1 VSDLSDRLAAALADR
16 YAIERELGRG
26 GMATVFL
33 ARDLRHRRPVAIKVL
48 HPELAAALGPERF
61 LREIETVA
69 GLQHPHIL
77 PLHDSGSAGGLLWY
91 AMPYVQG
98 ESLRSRLAREKQLPV
113 EDALDI
119 ASAVAAA
126 LAYAHDR
133 GVIHRDIKPE
143 NILLE
148 GDEAVVADFG
158 IARAVDSAG
167 GTKLTETGMA
177 VGTVAYMSPEQ
188 AAGERELDGRSDI
201 YSLGCVLY
209 EMLAGEPPYTGPTA
223 QAVFAKRFSEPVPSL
238 SRVRASVP
246 RGVEQVVMKALA
258 PVPAD
263 RWPSA
268 RVLRQEL
275 AAQRRA
281 PTEATRITPGPAP
294 APADASSRLT
304 PSDSSA
310 PGRRLPSRVLLMVA
324 AVSVVLIAGF
334 GITRYAVGRRSAAVT
349 AGPKM
354 VAVLPFKN
362 LGAPEDQY
370 FSDGL
375 TEEITSRLAAVAG
388 LGVISRTS
396 ADQYRNTPK
405 TLRQIGQEL
414 GAGYVLEGSVRWEK
428 AGGKSRIRVTPQL
441 IQVTDDRHLWADR
454 YDADLADV
462 FQIQGQIAE
471 QVSSALNVALAEPER
486 RAIAAKPTDNL
497 GAYDLYLQGNK
508 AAAGFDQVA
517 PVELRRAI
525 GFYERAVA
533 LDSTFALAWAQ
544 LSRAHS
550 LVYYTGV
557 ASIQTAE
564 RARGA
569 AERALAIDSSLAAGH
584 LALADYY
591 NYVRQDWPRALAE
604 YALARKA
611 APNNPDALKGAAI
624 VARSQGQWDQTQALF
639 VQAQA
644 LDPRSIATARR
655 LAVTQLFLRRYPQ
668 ALDAADK
675 ALALDPRAPDLHQL
689 KVMISLG
696 QGDLSGAREAVKAA
710 ESQVE
715 PTAFVAWMATYWD
728 LYWVLDEKQQALL
741 LRLPP
746 GPFDDNRAT
755 WGLAI
760 AATYALRGNQA
771 RARAYAD
778 SARLA
783 FEEQVK
789 GAPEDGQLHVLLAV
803 SLAYLG
809 RRAEAIESAER
820 GMALLPRSKDAYTGS
835 YVQHQLARVYTI
847 LGDQEKALDLLE
859 PLLKSPY
866 YLSPGWLKVDPTFDP
881 LRKNPRFQRL
891 VAPAP

>member
-1 VSDLSDRLAAALADR
+1 VSDLSDRLAAALVDR

-33 ARDLRHRRPVAIKVL
+33 ARDLRHRRSVAIKVL

-77 PLHDSGSAGGLLWY
+77 PLHDSGGAVGLLWY

-98 ESLRSRLAREKQLPV
+98 ESLRSRLTREKQLPV

-119 ASAVAAA
+119 AIAVAAA
-126 LAYAHDR
+126 LAYAHER

-177 VGTVAYMSPEQ
+177 VGTVTYMSPEQ
-188 AAGERELDGRSDI
+188 AAGERELDGRSDV

-209 EMLAGEPPYTGPTA
+209 EMLAGEPPFTGPTV
-223 QAVFAKRFSEPVPSL
+223 QAVFAKRFSEPIAPI
-238 SRVRASVP
+238 SRVRPSVP
-246 RGVEQVVMKALA
+246 PAAELVVMKALA
-258 PVPAD
+258 SVPAD

-268 RVLRQEL
+268 RLLRQEL
-275 AAQRRA
+275 AALRRA
-281 PTEATRITPGPAP
+281 PTDGTRITPVPVP
-294 APADASSRLT
+294 SSRLT
-304 PSDSSA
+304 PSVPDA
-310 PGRRLPSRVLLMVA
+310 PGRRRPNRLLLTIA
-324 AVSVVLIAGF
+324 AAGVVLIAGL
-334 GITRYAVGRRSAAVT
+334 GVTRYALGRRSAAVA

-362 LGAPEDQY
+362 MGAAEDQY

-396 ADQYRNTPK
+396 ADQYRNTTK
-405 TLRQIGQEL
+405 ALRQIGHEL

-441 IQVTDDRHLWADR
+441 IQVADDRHLWADR

-471 QVSSALNVALAEPER
+471 QVTSALNVALAEPER
-486 RAIAAKPTDNL
+486 RALAAKPTANL

-550 LVYYTGV
+550 LLYYTGM
-557 ASIQTAE
+557 ASTQTAE
-564 RARGA
+564 RARVA
-569 AERALAIDSSLAAGH
+569 AERALRIDSSLAVGH

-591 NYVRQDWPRALAE
+591 NYLRQDWPHALAE

-624 VARSQGQWDQTQALF
+624 VARSQGQWQQSQASF
-639 VQAQA
+639 QQAQA

-655 LAVTQLFLRRYPQ
+655 LAVTQLWLRHYPEALEAAER
-668 ALDAADK
+668 ALD
-675 ALALDPRAPDLHQL
+675 LDPRAPDLHQVR
-689 KVMISLG
+689 VMISLA
-696 QGDLSGAREAVKAA
+696 QGDLAAARTEVRAA

-715 PTAFVAWMATYWD
+715 QTAFVAWMATYWD
-728 LYWVLDEKQQALL
+728 LYWALDEKQQALL

-746 GPFDDNRAT
+746 GPFDDNRAS
-755 WGLAI
+755 WGLAL
-760 AATYALRGNQA
+760 AATYALRGDQP
-771 RARAYAD
+771 RTRAYAD

-783 FEEQVK
+783 VEEQLK
-789 GAPEDGQLHVLLAV
+789 DAPDDGNLLVQRAIA
-803 SLAYLG
+803 LAYEG
-809 RRAEAIESAER
+809 RRLEAVQAGER
-820 GMALLPRSKDAYTGS
+820 GISLWPTSRDAYTGA
-835 YVQHQLARVYTI
+835 YVQHQLARVYII
-847 LGDQEKALDLLE
+847 LGDQERALDLLE

-891 VAPAP
+891 LSRTS

>member
-33 ARDLRHRRPVAIKVL
+33 ARDVRHRRPVAIKVL

-77 PLHDSGSAGGLLWY
+77 PLHDSGGAAGLLWY

-98 ESLRSRLAREKQLPV
+98 ESLRSRLTREKQLPV

-133 GVIHRDIKPE
+133 GVVHRDIKPE

-158 IARAVDSAG
+158 IARAIDSAA

-177 VGTVAYMSPEQ
+177 VGTVFYMSPEQ

-209 EMLAGEPPYTGPTA
+209 EMLAGEPPYTGPTV
-223 QAVFAKRFSEPVPSL
+223 QAVLAKRFSEPVAPL
-238 SRVRASVP
+238 TRTRPGVP
-246 RGVEQVVMKALA
+246 VGVEQVVMKALA
-258 PVPAD
+258 GVPAD

-275 AAQRRA
+275 AALRRTPA
-281 PTEATRITPGPAP
+281 ELTRITPVPAEPARPATATPSAP
-294 APADASSRLT
+294 A
-304 PSDSSA
+304 
-310 PGRRLPSRVLLMVA
+310 RRLPARPLLLVGALGVVLL
-324 AVSVVLIAGF
+324 AGL
-334 GITRYAVGRRSAAVT
+334 GLTRYTLGRRAPVA

-362 LGAPEDQY
+362 LGASEDQY
-370 FSDGL
+370 FTDGL

-396 ADQYRNTPK
+396 ADQYRNTTK

-441 IQVTDDRHLWADR
+441 IQVADDRHLWADR

-462 FQIQGQIAE
+462 FQVQGQIAE
-471 QVSSALNVALAEPER
+471 EVTGALNVALAEPER
-486 RAIAAKPTDNL
+486 RALEAKPTENL
-497 GAYDLYLQGNK
+497 GAYDLYLQGNQ
-508 AAAGFDQVA
+508 AAAGFDAVA

-533 LDSTFALAWAQ
+533 VDSSFALAWAQ
-544 LSRAHS
+544 LSRARS
-550 LVYYTGV
+550 LLNYTGL

-564 RARGA
+564 LARAA
-569 AERALAIDSSLAAGH
+569 AERALGIDSSLGGAR
-584 LALADYY
+584 LALGDYY
-591 NYVRQDWPRALAE
+591 NYVRQDWPRALAQ
-604 YALARKA
+604 YALARKV
-611 APNNPDALKGAAI
+611 APSNADVLKGAAL
-624 VARSQGQWDQTQALF
+624 VARSQGQWDQSQALF
-639 VQAQA
+639 TQAQA

-655 LAVTQLFLRRYPQ
+655 LAVTQLWLRRYPE
-668 ALDAADK
+668 ALSASDK
-675 ALALDPRAPDLHQL
+675 ALALDPRAPDLHEA
-689 KVMISLG
+689 KAMISLA
-696 QGDLSGAREAVKAA
+696 QGDLAGARATLRAA
-710 ESQVE
+710 EAQVE
-715 PTAFVAWMATYWD
+715 PTGFVAWIATYWD
-728 LYWVLDEKQQALL
+728 LYWVLDDKQQALL
-741 LRLPP
+741 LRLTP

-760 AATYALRGNQA
+760 AATYALRGDQV

-783 FEEQVK
+783 AEEQLK
-789 GAPEDGQLHVLLAV
+789 DAPDDPNVGIELATA
-803 SLAYLG
+803 LAYLG
-809 RRAEAIESAER
+809 RRAEAVQLAEQTAITTP
-820 GMALLPRSKDAYTGS
+820 MSKDAYTGA
-835 YVQHQLARVYTI
+835 YIQHQLARIHII
-847 LGDQEKALDLLE
+847 LGEQDKALDRLE
-859 PLLKSPY
+859 PLLRTPY

-891 VAPAP
+891 VSGTS

>member
-33 ARDLRHRRPVAIKVL
+33 ARDLRHRRSVAIKVL

-77 PLHDSGSAGGLLWY
+77 PLHDSGGAVGLLWY

-98 ESLRSRLAREKQLPV
+98 ESLRSRLTREKQLPV

-119 ASAVAAA
+119 AIAVAAA
-126 LAYAHDR
+126 LAYAHER

-158 IARAVDSAG
+158 IARAVDSAA

-177 VGTVAYMSPEQ
+177 VGTVTYMSPEQ
-188 AAGERELDGRSDI
+188 AAGERELDGRSDV

-209 EMLAGEPPYTGPTA
+209 EMLAGEPPFTGPTV
-223 QAVFAKRFSEPVPSL
+223 QAVFAKRFSEPIAPI
-238 SRVRASVP
+238 SRVRPSVP
-246 RGVEQVVMKALA
+246 PAAELVVMKALA
-258 PVPAD
+258 SVPAD

-268 RVLRQEL
+268 RLLRQEL
-275 AAQRRA
+275 AALRRA
-281 PTEATRITPGPAP
+281 PTDGTRITPMPVP
-294 APADASSRLT
+294 SSRLT
-304 PSDSSA
+304 PSVPSA
-310 PGRRLPSRVLLMVA
+310 PERRRPNRLLFTIA
-324 AVSVVLIAGF
+324 AAGVVLIAGL
-334 GITRYAVGRRSAAVT
+334 GVTRYALGRRSAAVA

-362 LGAPEDQY
+362 MGAPEDQY

-396 ADQYRNTPK
+396 ADQYRNTTK
-405 TLRQIGQEL
+405 ALRQIGQEL

-441 IQVTDDRHLWADR
+441 IQVADDRHLWADR

-471 QVSSALNVALAEPER
+471 QVTSALNVALAEPER
-486 RAIAAKPTDNL
+486 RALAAKPTANL

-533 LDSTFALAWAQ
+533 LDSNFALAWAQ

-550 LVYYTGV
+550 LVNYTGV
-557 ASIQTAE
+557 ASLQTAD
-564 RARGA
+564 RAHAA
-569 AERALAIDSSLAAGH
+569 AERAIAIDSSVAGGH

-591 NYVRQDWPRALAE
+591 NYVRGDWPHALAE

-611 APNNPDALKGAAI
+611 APNNADVLKGAAI
-624 VARSQGQWDQTQALF
+624 VARSQGQWQESQALF
-639 VQAQA
+639 TQAQA

-655 LAVTQLFLRRYPQ
+655 LTATQLWLRRYPE
-668 ALDAADK
+668 ALDAAER

-689 KVMISLG
+689 KVMISLAR
-696 QGDLSGAREAVKAA
+696 GDLAGAHTAMQAA
-710 ESQVE
+710 EDQVE
-715 PTAFVAWMATYWD
+715 QTGFVAWMATYWD
-728 LYWVLDEKQQALL
+728 LYWVLDETQQALL

-746 GPFDDNRAT
+746 GPFDDNRAS
-755 WGLAI
+755 WGIAL
-760 AATYALRGNQA
+760 AATYALRGDQP
-771 RARAYAD
+771 RTRAYAD

-783 FEEQVK
+783 VEEQLK
-789 GAPEDGQLHVLLAV
+789 NAPDDGNLLVQQATA
-803 SLAYLG
+803 LAYGG
-809 RRAEAIESAER
+809 RRAEAVQAGER
-820 GMALLPRSKDAYTGS
+820 AVSLWPRSKDAYTGS
-835 YVQHQLARVYTI
+835 YVQHQLARIYII
-847 LGDQEKALDLLE
+847 LGEQEKALNLLE
-859 PLLKSPY
+859 PLLKTPY
-866 YLSPGWLKVDPTFDP
+866 YLSPGWLKVDPTFNP

-891 VAPAP
+891 LGGTS

>member
-26 GMATVFL
+26 GMATVYL

-69 GLQHPHIL
+69 SLQHPHIL
-77 PLHDSGSAGGLLWY
+77 PLHDSGGAAGLLWY

-98 ESLRSRLAREKQLPV
+98 ESLRSRLAREKQLSL

-119 ASAVAAA
+119 SAAVAAA

-133 GVIHRDIKPE
+133 GVVHRDIKPE

-158 IARAVDSAG
+158 IARAIDSATG
-167 GTKLTETGMA
+167 NKLTETGMA

-209 EMLAGEPPYTGPTA
+209 EMLAGEPPYTGPTV
-223 QAVFAKRFSEPVPSL
+223 QAVFAKRFSEPIPSL
-238 SRVRASVP
+238 SRIRATVP
-246 RGVEQVVMKALA
+246 RGVEQVVLKALA

-275 AAQRRA
+275 AELRRA
-281 PTEATRITPGPAP
+281 PGEATRITPVPPEPAVP
-294 APADASSRLT
+294 AAAT
-304 PSDSSA
+304 P
-310 PGRRLPSRVLLMVA
+310 GSRVRGVPTRPLLA
-324 AVSVVLIAGF
+324 IASALILLAGL
-334 GITRYAVGRRSAAVT
+334 GVTRYALGRRTPAVS

-362 LGAPEDQY
+362 LGASEDQY

-396 ADQYRNTPK
+396 ADQYRNTNK

-471 QVSSALNVALAEPER
+471 QVTSALNIALAEPER
-486 RAIAAKPTDNL
+486 RAIAAKPTENL
-497 GAYDLYLQGNK
+497 GAYDLYLQGTK
-508 AAAGFDQVA
+508 AAAGFDQVP

-525 GFYERAVA
+525 GFLERAVA
-533 LDSTFALAWAQ
+533 LDSNFALAWAQ
-544 LSRAHS
+544 LSRANA
-550 LVYYTGV
+550 LIYYTGV
-557 ASIQTAE
+557 ASNQTAE
-564 RARGA
+564 RARA
-569 AERALAIDSSLAAGH
+569 AAARALAIDSSLAAGH
-584 LALADYY
+584 IALADYY
-591 NYVRQDWPRALAE
+591 NYVRQDWSQALAE
-604 YALARKA
+604 YAKARKL
-611 APNNPDALKGAAI
+611 APNNADVLKGTAI
-624 VARSQGQWDQTQALF
+624 VARSQGQWEESQAAF
-639 VQAQA
+639 KQAQS
-644 LDPRSIATARR
+644 LDPRSVATARR
-655 LAVTQLFLRRYPQ
+655 LAITQLWLRHYPE
-668 ALDAADK
+668 ALAAADK
-675 ALALDPRAPDLHQL
+675 ALALDPQGPDLHQM
-689 KVMISLG
+689 KVMVSLA
-696 QGDLSGAREAVKAA
+696 QGDLAGARAAIKAA

-715 PTAFVAWMATYWD
+715 PTTFVAWMATYWD
-728 LYWVLDEKQQALL
+728 LYWVLDESQQALL

-755 WGLAI
+755 WGLAL
-760 AATYALRGNQA
+760 AGAYALRGDQA
-771 RARAYAD
+771 RTHAYAD
-778 SARLA
+778 SARIAL
-783 FEEQVK
+783 EDQVK
-789 GAPEDGQLHVLLAV
+789 DAPQDGQLRNLLGVA
-803 SLAYLG
+803 LAYLG
-809 RRAEAIESAER
+809 HRGEAIENGER
-820 GMALLPRSKDAYTGS
+820 GMALMPRSRDAYTGT
-835 YVQHQLARVYTI
+835 YVQHQLARIYII
-847 LGDQEKALDLLE
+847 LGDQQKALDLLE

-881 LRKNPRFQRL
+881 IRKNPRFQRL
-891 VAPAP
+891 VSGGP

>member
-77 PLHDSGSAGGLLWY
+77 PLHDSGGAVGLLWY

-98 ESLRSRLAREKQLPV
+98 ESLRSRLTREKQLPV

-167 GTKLTETGMA
+167 GTQLTETGMA
-177 VGTVAYMSPEQ
+177 VGTVTYMSPEQ

-209 EMLAGEPPYTGPTA
+209 EMLAGEPPFTGPTV
-223 QAVFAKRFSEPVPSL
+223 QAVFAKRFSEPIVPI
-238 SRVRASVP
+238 SRIRPSVP
-246 RGVEQVVMKALA
+246 PAAELVVMKALA
-258 PVPAD
+258 SVPAD

-275 AAQRRA
+275 AALQRA
-281 PTEATRITPGPAP
+281 PTDGTRVTPVPVP
-294 APADASSRLT
+294 SSLLT
-304 PSDSSA
+304 PSVPSA
-310 PGRRLPSRVLLMVA
+310 PERGRPGRLILMIA
-324 AVSVVLIAGF
+324 AAGVVLIAGL
-334 GITRYAVGRRSAAVT
+334 GVARYAVGRRSAAVA

-405 TLRQIGQEL
+405 ALRQIGQEL

-441 IQVTDDRHLWADR
+441 IQVADDRHLWADR

-471 QVSSALNVALAEPER
+471 QVTSALNVALGEPER
-486 RAIAAKPTDNL
+486 RALAAKPTENL
-497 GAYDLYLQGNK
+497 GAYDLYLQGNQ

-533 LDSTFALAWAQ
+533 LDSNFALAWAQ

-557 ASIQTAE
+557 ASIQTAD
-564 RARGA
+564 RARTS
-569 AERALAIDSSLAAGH
+569 AERALTIDSSLAGGH
-584 LALADYY
+584 LALGDYY
-591 NYVRQDWPRALAE
+591 NYVRQDWSHALAE

-611 APNNPDALKGAAI
+611 APNNADALKGAAI
-624 VARSQGQWDQTQALF
+624 VARSQGQWEQSQALF
-639 VQAQA
+639 TQAQA

-655 LAVTQLFLRRYPQ
+655 LATTQLWLRHYPQ
-668 ALDAADK
+668 AASAADK
-675 ALALDPRAPDLHQL
+675 ALALDPGAPDLHEA
-689 KVMISLG
+689 KAMISLA
-696 QGDLSGAREAVKAA
+696 QGDLAGARATIKAA

-715 PTAFVAWMATYWD
+715 PTAFVAWLATYWD
-728 LYWVLDEKQQALL
+728 LYWALDDQQQALL

-755 WGLAI
+755 WGLAL
-760 AATYALRGNQA
+760 AATYGIRGDQA

-778 SARLA
+778 SARMA

-789 GAPEDGQLHVLLAV
+789 DGPEDGQLRVLLAV
-803 SLAYLG
+803 TLAYLG
-809 RRAEAIESAER
+809 RRADAIENGER
-820 GMALLPRSKDAYTGS
+820 GMVLMPPSRDAYTGS
-835 YVQHQLARVYTI
+835 YVQHQLARIYII
-847 LGDQEKALDLLE
+847 LGDQERALDLLE
-859 PLLKSPY
+859 PLLKTPY

-891 VAPAP
+891 LSGTS